1 MTYRE
6 ILVAIRGSEA
16 RRLADLQ
23 EQAFIAYRQS
33 DVIATLVGIV
43 LGSKQKA
50 PRIDEAFPGVFPKQ
64 EQPKQQIWQLMKA
77 RVEEYAAERRRRGE
91 KAGGCDN
98 TGGAPGSD
106 HGRDQG
112 VAQGA

>member
-6 ILVAIRGSEA
+6 VLAAIRGSEA

-64 EQPKQQIWQLMKA
+64 EQPKQQSWQLMKA

-91 KAGGCDN
+91 RSGGSDNAGG
-98 TGGAPGSD
+98 TPGTN
-106 HGRDQG
+106 HRRD
-112 VAQGA
+112 